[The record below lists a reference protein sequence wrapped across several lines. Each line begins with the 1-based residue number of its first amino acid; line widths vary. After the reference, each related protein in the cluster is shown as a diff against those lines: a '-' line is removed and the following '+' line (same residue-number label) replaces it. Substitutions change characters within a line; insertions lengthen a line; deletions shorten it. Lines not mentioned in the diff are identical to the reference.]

1 MSWHTVAIRSVES
14 VGPDTVAVTL
24 ETPAGLS
31 AVPGQFLKLR
41 RTMNGD
47 PVTRFYSLSATSDGL
62 EVTVAVDPAGSLSP
76 WLVEASPGATVEIDG
91 PYGQAFY
98 EDAPTV
104 VLLAGDVGVAP
115 AVGVAERAR
124 AAGAQVTLVYAD
136 DVRLHERRL
145 ARLAAGGVSVRV
157 LQAEADLAPALADRL
172 PTDGRV
178 FVYGFA
184 PFVERATA
192 AIDAA
197 GGDAETA
204 TIENFG

>member
-14 VGPDTVAVTL
+14 VGPETVAVTL
-24 ETPAGLS
+24 DPPTALS

-41 RTMNGD
+41 RTIDGES
-47 PVTRFYSLSATSDGL
+47 VTRFYSLSGADDGL
-62 EVTVAVDPAGSLSP
+62 EVTVAVDPEGSLSP
-76 WLVEASPGATVEIDG
+76 WLVGATPGDSVDIDG

-98 EDAPTV
+98 ENASSV
-104 VLLAGDVGVAP
+104 VLLAGGVGVAP
-115 AVGVAERAR
+115 AVGVAEQAL
-124 AAGAQVTLVYAD
+124 AADAQVTLVYAD

-145 ARLAAGGVSVRV
+145 ARLAAGGASVRV
-157 LQAEADLAPALADRL
+157 LQAEADLVPALSDRL
-172 PTDGRV
+172 PTAGRV

-197 GGDAETA
+197 GGDAELA